1 MILMPPKFVAFDLET
16 TGLNNQKDE
25 IIEIGA
31 VKFTVE
37 TKNGKVVP
45 KLLGELETFV
55 KPNMMIPAEA
65 SAVNH
70 IYDSD
75 VQDAPAVGDAIKKFT
90 EFCGQSSILLAH
102 NANFD
107 ASFLRV
113 AFPAPRRN
121 QHEDRI
127 RQDAPR
133 RLRLPDAH
141 GSVRGPAPPPLQR
154 ERLGNG
160 QHHEEHGKVQGHSP
174 VHQQVIFQ
182 KKNSNACGHSFVRIF
197 CYKRQKPGGACLKKV
212 CAKKRTAP
220 EGAAFKISS
229 DLEKTYAF
237 SATTQTL
244 T

>member
-1 MILMPPKFVAFDLET
+1 MPPKFVAFDLET

-113 AFPAPRRN
+113 AYKNNPQLVPGNPVTEILSPFLKTKSPPGIWTLSSRSTQQISTFCPNLVLNLLSGTSISLLFSSIRKVTISIS
-121 QHEDRI
+121 QSGKDSTRI
-127 RQDAPR
+127 A
-133 RLRLPDAH
+133 A
-141 GSVRGPAPPPLQR
+141 
-154 ERLGNG
+154 GN
-160 QHHEEHGKVQGHSP
+160 
-174 VHQQVIFQ
+174 
-182 KKNSNACGHSFVRIF
+182 C
-197 CYKRQKPGGACLKKV
+197 
-212 CAKKRTAP
+212 RTRD
-220 EGAAFKISS
+220 ISS
-229 DLEKTYAF
+229 A
-237 SATTQTL
+237 ATKSG
-244 T
+244 

>member
-113 AFPAPRRN
+113 AYKNNPQLVPGNPVIDSLAISKAILPEASSHKLGILANMFQRRDEISMKIESDKM
-121 QHEDRI
+121 HRAVYDCLMLMEVFV
-127 RQDAPR
+127 ALLR
-133 RLRLPDAH
+133 RRFKETDWEMAC
-141 GSVRGPAPPPLQR
+141 
-154 ERLGNG
+154 
-160 QHHEEHGKVQGHSP
+160 
-174 VHQQVIFQ
+174 IM
-182 KKNSNACGHSFVRIF
+182 KNMEK
-197 CYKRQKPGGACLKKV
+197 YKGIPQFINK
-212 CAKKRTAP
+212 
-220 EGAAFKISS
+220 
-229 DLEKTYAF
+229 
-237 SATTQTL
+237 
-244 T
+244 